1 MSTFKLDT
9 DLTIVNEKQGTE
21 DMTKKIRIF
30 KNLEYILMFHQED
43 QPK

>member
-21 DMTKKIRIF
+21 DMTKKYEYLKTLSIF
-30 KNLEYILMFHQED
+30 
-43 QPK
+43 